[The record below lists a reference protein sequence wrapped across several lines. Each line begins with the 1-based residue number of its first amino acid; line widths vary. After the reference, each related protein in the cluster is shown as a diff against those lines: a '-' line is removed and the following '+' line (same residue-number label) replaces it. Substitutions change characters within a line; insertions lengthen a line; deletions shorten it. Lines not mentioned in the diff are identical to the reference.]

1 MGTPE
6 AMYDEEGRKSWGC
19 ELNSYGK
26 VRSFEGEYKTD
37 CPFRYQGQYEDAET
51 GLYYNRF
58 RYYSPDEGIY
68 ISQDPLRLDGGL
80 TLYSY
85 VHNSNHWIDILGLAG
100 TGGAYMFGFENGDM
114 YIGKGET
121 GRMND
126 SISTRQP
133 QAGNSPIKGQAN
145 VSTGGDNELGK
156 MVEYKAMKD
165 AGFEPGGK
173 KGVPEGYLNSHM
185 SGKSAWDDPKNKH
198 LQGKATEL
206 ADKLRADYEADIQS
220 RKAKADTLC
229 N

>member
-1 MGTPE
+1 
-6 AMYDEEGRKSWGC
+6 MYLSKDPIG
-19 ELNSYGK
+19 LNGGS
-26 VRSFEGEYKTD
+26 V
-37 CPFRYQGQYEDAET
+37 
-51 GLYYNRF
+51 LYA
-58 RYYSPDEGIY
+58 
-68 ISQDPLRLDGGL
+68 
-80 TLYSY
+80 Y
-85 VHNSNHWIDILGLAG
+85 VHDTNSWLDVLGLAG

-121 GRMND
+121 GRMD
-126 SISTRQP
+126 GSISTRQK
-133 QAGNSPIKGQAN
+133 QAGNSPIKGQAH

-206 ADKLRADYEADIQS
+206 ADKLRADYEADVLS
-220 RKAKADTLC
+220 RKATVEIRC
-229 N
+229 H